1 LTVSLSLCLSAWLG
15 APKSTPTTARPVL
28 HVQRKHCASTAQ
40 ASCPPVCQSVVPAI
54 PGTWNADSTL
64 SQPSPPTTQQPVC
77 VAQPCSPPASPVWIR
92 LDARCPSSPW
102 PCPPIASSQTS
113 TYRIVANLDPSH
125 RRKPNT
131 PTHPLTLLNPT
142 PMPTP
147 LSQRARAPTCR
158 RVSASPSGRCTRTG
172 QEPAQTRTGTPCS
185 LSSLCTRSARLG
197 PLVSRPLRSRQGCC
211 AWTLAERRRRIGPWR
226 SLLCDAIGRVG
237 SVV

>member
-113 TYRIVANLDPSH
+113 TYRIVANLNLSH
-125 RRKPNT
+125 RRKPRPIASSQTQHANSS
-131 PTHPLTLLNPT
+131 THAAKPNANAH
-142 PMPTP
+142 TP
-147 LSQRARAPTCR
+147 LPARPRANVSSRFSIAVWTLHPDWARA
-158 RVSASPSGRCTRTG
+158 SPDSDWD
-172 QEPAQTRTGTPCS
+172 S
-185 LSSLCTRSARLG
+185 LFA
-197 PLVSRPLRSRQGCC
+197 V
-211 AWTLAERRRRIGPWR
+211 
-226 SLLCDAIGRVG
+226 
-237 SVV
+237 